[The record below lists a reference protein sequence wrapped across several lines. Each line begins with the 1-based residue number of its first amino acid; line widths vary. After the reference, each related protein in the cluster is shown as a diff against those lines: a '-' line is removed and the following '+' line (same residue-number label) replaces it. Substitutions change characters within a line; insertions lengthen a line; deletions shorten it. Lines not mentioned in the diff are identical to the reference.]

1 MGNSNYKL
9 KFSDDCLKTEV
20 DNNLIILNTSSGK
33 FLEVNATGKVIIK
46 IIETN
51 NYSANMVVE
60 RLKLDFEEENNLI
73 KKDTLQFIKKA
84 IEIGIIIENDKT
96 DD

>member
-1 MGNSNYKL
+1 MGSSNYKL

-33 FLEVNATGKVIIK
+33 FLEVNATGKAIIK

-60 RLKLDFEEENNLI
+60 SLKLDFEEENNLI
-73 KKDTLQFIKKA
+73 EKDTLQFIKKA

>member
-73 KKDTLQFIKKA
+73 EKDTLQFIKKA

>member
-9 KFSDDCLKTEV
+9 KFSNECLKTEV
-20 DNNLIILNTSSGK
+20 DNNLIILNTNSGK
-33 FLEVNATGKVIIK
+33 FIEVNATGKAIIK

-51 NYSANMVVE
+51 NYTANMVIE
-60 RLKLDFEEENNLI
+60 SLKLDFDEDNSLI
-73 KKDTLQFIKKA
+73 EKDTLQFIKKA
-84 IEIGIIIENDKT
+84 IEIGIITENETT

>member
-1 MGNSNYKL
+1 MGNSNNKL
-9 KFSDDCLKTEV
+9 KFSNECLKTEV
-20 DNNLIILNTSSGK
+20 DNNLIILNTNSGK
-33 FLEVNATGKVIIK
+33 FIEVNATGKAIIK

-51 NYSANMVVE
+51 NYSVNMVVE

-73 KKDTLQFIKKA
+73 EKDTLQFIKKA

>member
-1 MGNSNYKL
+1 MDNSNYKL
-9 KFSDDCLKTEV
+9 RFSDDCLKTEV

-33 FLEVNATGKVIIK
+33 FLEVNATGKAIIK

-73 KKDTLQFIKKA
+73 EKDTLQFIKKA